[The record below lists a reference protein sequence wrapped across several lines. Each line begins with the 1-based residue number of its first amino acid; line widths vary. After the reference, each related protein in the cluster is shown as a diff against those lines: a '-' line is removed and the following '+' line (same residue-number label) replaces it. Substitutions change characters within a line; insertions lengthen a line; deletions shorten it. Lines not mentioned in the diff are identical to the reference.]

1 MYVLALIMS
10 LSGNASNN
18 EIIGAYSHLEQCEN
32 ASLEYTSKTKCYY
45 LDPQKGMMDV
55 NAVENPH
62 KSKK

>member
-10 LSGNASNN
+10 LSGNASNK

-45 LDPQKGMMDV
+45 LDAHKGMIDV
-55 NAVENPH
+55 NAMENTH
-62 KSKK
+62 TSKK